1 MIKLQVA
8 SYKRDDEETERA
20 PLVCVAIWRGLRRN
34 RGRRGRRNHGQ
45 TAQQV
50 YTKQEARLKQ
60 TMPLS
65 CHLLLLSLV
74 LLRAAG
80 LSSVPQAAPS
90 KPDHRFLILGG
101 TGRIGTAVASHLL
114 QRSPSS
120 SAVLAGRDERRG
132 SEAVK
137 EVLAELTALG
147 GGRAAVSF
155 NRLDWRDDG
164 ALRSLLETS
173 GCTCLIHTAGPFLDE
188 EPSPL
193 RAAIDAPE
201 CRAYLDVSD
210 PLDFL
215 DKSLAMDADAKESG
229 TSALLAAG
237 AFPGMS
243 NVFAMEAAR
252 RCLEDSEDGARI
264 QDARFNYFT
273 AGLGGSGD
281 VNLASLLTC
290 MFLRC

>member
-1 MIKLQVA
+1 MSLF
-8 SYKRDDEETERA
+8 RHLL
-20 PLVCVAIWRGLRRN
+20 PLCLLLPRGLAIVPSA
-34 RGRRGRRNHGQ
+34 
-45 TAQQV
+45 AQ
-50 YTKQEARLKQ
+50 
-60 TMPLS
+60 S
-65 CHLLLLSLV
+65 NSH
-74 LLRAAG
+74 
-80 LSSVPQAAPS
+80 
-90 KPDHRFLILGG
+90 HRFLILGG

-137 EVLAELTALG
+137 EVLAELTAQDDDG
-147 GGRAAVSF
+147 GAAVSF
-155 NRLDWRDDG
+155 AAVDWRDDG
-164 ALRSLLETS
+164 ALRTLLESS

-210 PLDFL
+210 PLDYL
-215 DKSLAMDADAKESG
+215 EKSLAMDSDAKEAG

-243 NVFAMEAAR
+243 NVLAVEAAS

-264 QDARFNYFT
+264 KDTRFNYFT

-281 VNLASLLTC
+281 VNLASLLHIW
-290 MFLRC
+290 FLRD